1 MKKQLKLYFKDIK
14 RNLPCYNKTI
24 QKMVDD
30 LKMSID
36 DFIEENNITDFKIVE
51 KHFGDAESIAKE
63 FAVGIDN
70 AYIKSYKFKKY
81 AIITVASILAAIL
94 VVVSSFVVYM
104 IVNLEENTPISAD
117 TTITYEYNEEFK
129 E

>member
-70 AYIKSYKFKKY
+70 SYIKSYKFKKY

-94 VVVSSFVVYM
+94 VVISSLIVY
-104 IVNLEENTPISAD
+104 IIIDGERNQPIIHD
-117 TTITYEYNEEFK
+117 TTITYEYSEEFK
-129 E
+129 

>member
-70 AYIKSYKFKKY
+70 SYIKSYKFKKY

-94 VVVSSFVVYM
+94 VVVAS
-104 IVNLEENTPISAD
+104 ISAYIYVKTEINIPIFYND
-117 TTITYEYNEEFK
+117 QIIYEK
-129 E
+129 EN

>member
-70 AYIKSYKFKKY
+70 AYIKLYKFKKY